1 VKLWGITIAVYLYLI
16 YKCCIVLWQDVPET
30 IATLREA
37 NMKVWVLTGDKLETA
52 VNIGYASKQL
62 VGGMDIMTISDQ
74 ATITDVQ
81 RKVSEFCGRMDRGTT
96 ERHAALVIDGKS
108 LSFALDSTV
117 EKDFLNLALS
127 CKSVICCRVSPL
139 QKAEVVTLV
148 RTNVKDSIT
157 LAIGDGANDV
167 SMIQV

>member
-1 VKLWGITIAVYLYLI
+1 LGATAIEDKLQ
-16 YKCCIVLWQDVPET
+16 KDVPET

-96 ERHAALVIDGKS
+96 ERHAALVIDGKVSFS
-108 LSFALDSTV
+108 LTISAHTQL
-117 EKDFLNLALS
+117 
-127 CKSVICCRVSPL
+127 
-139 QKAEVVTLV
+139 
-148 RTNVKDSIT
+148 
-157 LAIGDGANDV
+157 
-167 SMIQV
+167 